1 MKNDRQGARLGIVA
15 AACALATLVTAP
27 LAASAFDLNRASVA
41 ASAQQQVQFRVSLPL
56 RNLDDLHGL
65 LDDLH
70 DEHSPQYRHWLT
82 PEQFKAR
89 FGADPARLARVTS
102 ALQARGFTVVGSH
115 ATGITVRGNVAA
127 AQTLMGTAMRNT
139 IAPAGRSRMVA
150 SGAPRLPAELT
161 NEGAHVVAF
170 QHIPEHRVHSMRV
183 ATAANPAPNNRY
195 AAAGP
200 YWFTD
205 IKQAYDF
212 PSYQVYSG
220 RGRTIAIVMSNDFSD
235 ADMATY
241 FGHEKLKVPN
251 FVRVPVLGGAPFDPD
266 LSAETSLDLQ
276 QSGGMAP
283 NATIKL
289 YNVPDLSDDS
299 ILEAYTEIVEGNAAD
314 IVNSSFGLFEAA
326 YSAAYNGGEDFNYIL
341 DDYEAVF
348 AQGNAQG
355 ITFVASSGDAGGLPR
370 PPIEYFTTG
379 PGLTFQLQPGVE
391 TPAASPHVTAVGGTN
406 LQTSAKTNSL
416 ESKYVSENAF
426 ADALQP
432 EDTYGTGNLL
442 AGGYWGSGG
451 GVSGYF
457 KRPDYQKLVPTRST
471 MRTVPDVSL
480 QMGGCPFGVLAT
492 TCPPDRSST
501 IVALAGGLYQ
511 FIGTSVSAPEFAG
524 LLAVEEER
532 LGGVRLGN
540 VNRVLY
546 AQAALQALVPSLK
559 FFHTDV
565 QGFNGYDYTGG
576 IYDRVLGVG
585 TPYTRN
591 LMLAPFVPAAGNPQT
606 PSNP

>member
-1 MKNDRQGARLGIVA
+1 MKKHRCGAVCGMLA
-15 AACALATLVTAP
+15 AAVLATLP
-27 LAASAFDLNRASVA
+27 IAASAIEVNRASVA
-41 ASAQQQVQFRVSLPL
+41 ADVQQQVQFRVSLPL
-56 RNLDDLHGL
+56 RNADDLHGL
-65 LDDLH
+65 LKDLH
-70 DEHSPQYRHWLT
+70 DEQSPLYRQWLT

-89 FGADPARLARVTS
+89 FGADSARLARVTS

-115 ATGITVRGNVAA
+115 ATGLTVRGSVGA
-127 AQTLMGTAMRNT
+127 AQALMGSSMRMTQTATGGSRLVTTAM
-139 IAPAGRSRMVA
+139 PS
-150 SGAPRLPAELT
+150 LPADLT

-170 QHIPEHRVHSMRV
+170 QHIPEHRVHSTRL
-183 ATAANPAPNNRY
+183 APANRY
-195 AAAGP
+195 GAVGP

-212 PSYQVYSG
+212 PSYQAYSG
-220 RGRTIAIVMSNDFSD
+220 RGRTIAIVISNDFSD
-235 ADMATY
+235 ADMALY
-241 FGHEKLKVPN
+241 FGHEKLKVPH
-251 FVRVPVLGGAPFDPD
+251 FVRVPVLGGAPFDAN
-266 LSAETSLDLQ
+266 LSAETTLDLQ

-283 NATIKL
+283 NATIKQ
-289 YNVPDLSDDS
+289 YNVPDLSDNS

-314 IVNSSFGLFEAA
+314 IVSSSFGLFEAA
-326 YSAAYNGGEDFNYIL
+326 YTAAYNGGQDFTYIL

-370 PPIEYFTTG
+370 PPVEYFTTG
-379 PGLTFQLQPGVE
+379 PGLTFNLQPGVE

-406 LQTSAKTNSL
+406 LQTTRKTNSL

-426 ADALQP
+426 GDALLP

-442 AGGYWGSGG
+442 SGGYWGSGG
-451 GVSGYF
+451 GVSAYF
-457 KRPDYQKLVPTRST
+457 KRPDYQKLVPTLST
-471 MRTVPDVSL
+471 MRTVPDVSM
-480 QMGGCPFGVLAT
+480 QMGGCPFGTIA

-501 IVALAGGLYQ
+501 IVALAGNLDQ

-540 VNRVLY
+540 VNRLLY
-546 AQAALQALVPSLK
+546 AQAALQALVPGIK
-559 FFHTDV
+559 FFHTGV

-585 TPYTRN
+585 TPLTRS
-591 LMLAPFVPAAGNPQT
+591 LIFAPFVAPAGNPQT